1 MMGRQRHLV
10 AAVRRLGIVQV
21 EHAPTVWEEGGVV
34 ERGSQMAEERRRSKA
49 SSTAAAWKV
58 AWDPS

>member
-1 MMGRQRHLV
+1 
-10 AAVRRLGIVQV
+10 LGIVQV